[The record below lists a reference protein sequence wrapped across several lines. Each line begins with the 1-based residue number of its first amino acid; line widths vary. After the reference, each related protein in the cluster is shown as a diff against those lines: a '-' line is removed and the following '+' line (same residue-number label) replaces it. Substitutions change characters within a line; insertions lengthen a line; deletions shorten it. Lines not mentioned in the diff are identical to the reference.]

1 MKKFIV
7 ALIIFVMCVALCS
20 CGSVSRLDL
29 GAVADEEATPSP
41 IPLSSVSALTDDIE
55 VKNTSAIKIGFAA
68 NFASP
73 ELTKEGIAGFAEY
86 CDAVGVA
93 YEIREANGDAKKQAE
108 DIAAFVAGGYDAIA
122 VAPAGAEASA
132 AIAQAATSGIPV
144 VSITEVDGAEVV
156 IEPGDYDF
164 AKIAA
169 EKLLKLSG
177 AQIAILDT
185 TDSSPRMQK
194 RRDAYRFVAD
204 AAGAVVLADEAVGS
218 VEQAREVT
226 ANLLEQ
232 YPQLGGI
239 LCVDTNGLLGAAEA
253 VGQDSDVV
261 VGGAEL
267 GDETLELMK
276 NGRIQ
281 VAAAQFARKQGSL
294 AAEAALGLALG
305 EYYPPVI
312 EATSKV
318 YTEFDWQDAVYELKG
333 MEPPEE

>member
-1 MKKFIV
+1 MKKFIIAATV
-7 ALIIFVMCVALCS
+7 FVLCAALCS

-29 GAVADEEATPSP
+29 GAVEEEETSSP
-41 IPLSSVSALTDDIE
+41 APLSSISALEDE
-55 VKNTSAIKIGFAA
+55 VVVKNTSEIKIGFS
-68 NFASP
+68 ASFDSR
-73 ELTKEGIAGFAEY
+73 ELLDAGVAGFSEY

-93 YEIREANGDAKKQAE
+93 YEVREANGSAQKQAE
-108 DIAAFVAGGYDAIA
+108 DIAAFVAGGFDAIA
-122 VAPAGAEASA
+122 VSPAGDGISEAVSA
-132 AIAQAATSGIPV
+132 AADAGIPII
-144 VSITEVDGAEVV
+144 SITDVPGASVV
-156 IEPGDYDF
+156 IEPGDHDF

-185 TDSSPRMQK
+185 TDESPRMQK
-194 RRDAYRFVAD
+194 RRDAYKLVTE
-204 AAGAVVLADEAVGS
+204 AAGAVVLAREAVS
-218 VEQAREVT
+218 SIQEASAAAASIV
-226 ANLLEQ
+226 EQ

-239 LCVDTNGLLGAAEA
+239 LCVDTNGLIGAAEA
-253 VGQDSDVV
+253 VEPGAGVV

-267 GDETLELMK
+267 QGEVLGLMEQ
-276 NGRIQ
+276 GRVQ

-318 YTEFDWQDAVYELKG
+318 YTQFDWQDASYELQG
-333 MEPPEE
+333 LEPPQE